1 MASHWLKL
9 MFPHLPNALD
19 RAPMAGLMCAGALLL
34 GVALAGARS
43 SSPNG
48 NDTGLETSVI
58 ATADSG
64 GENPTKLLRLSEG
77 EEFQNRIGQFSIKD
91 SRIVCTID
99 GKQNLIVLENQTLGQ
114 VAQKLAGS
122 PASLSWNI
130 SGKITEFQGK
140 YYLLLSLAQ
149 LKNISASKSDQ

>member
-1 MASHWLKL
+1 MSSQWLKL
-9 MFPHLPNALD
+9 LFPHLPNALD

-48 NDTGLETSVI
+48 NDTGLAPVI

-64 GENPTKLLRLSEG
+64 DEKPTKLLRLSEG

-99 GKQNLIVLENQTLGQ
+99 GKQNLIVLENQMLDQ
-114 VAQKLAGS
+114 VSQKIAGS
-122 PASLSWNI
+122 TVALPWNI

-149 LKNISASKSDQ
+149 LKNTPALKSEK

>member
-1 MASHWLKL
+1 
-9 MFPHLPNALD
+9 
-19 RAPMAGLMCAGALLL
+19 
-34 GVALAGARS
+34 
-43 SSPNG
+43 
-48 NDTGLETSVI
+48 
-58 ATADSG
+58 
-64 GENPTKLLRLSEG
+64 LSEG

-122 PASLSWNI
+122 PASLPWNI